1 MALTSA
7 DLGEV
12 LGGIKFDDQGLAPAI
27 VVDAATGQ
35 TLMFA
40 FINRE
45 ALRLTLETGKM
56 HYWSRSRK
64 KLWLKGETS
73 GHTQAVQEVRIDC
86 DQDALLFKVT
96 QEGGACH
103 TGYYSCFY
111 RSLGE
116 KGWEEHGV
124 EKVFD
129 PDKVYKS

>member
-1 MALTSA
+1 MSLTSA

-12 LGGIKFDDQGLAPAI
+12 LGGIKFDDQGLVAAI
-27 VVDAATGQ
+27 VLDAATGQ
-35 TLMFA
+35 PLMFA

-73 GHTQAVQEVRIDC
+73 GHTQTVQEVRIDC

-96 QEGGACH
+96 QQGGACH

-111 RSLGE
+111 RRLGE
-116 KGWEEHGV
+116 EGWVEQGV

-129 PDKVYKS
+129 PEKVYKS